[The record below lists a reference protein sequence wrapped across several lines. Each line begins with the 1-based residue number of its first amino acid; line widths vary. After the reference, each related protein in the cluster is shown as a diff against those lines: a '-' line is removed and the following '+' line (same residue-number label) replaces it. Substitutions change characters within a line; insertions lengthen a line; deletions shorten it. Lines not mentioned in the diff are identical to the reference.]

1 MGRATE
7 PCGPTVVCFIFLSST
22 NGPKRPQMGAIF
34 ASSIKWQ
41 YQLKV
46 DTLVRPLPVLPN
58 SKSWHDCDLASS
70 CPRTFRECPL
80 ADEQISMD
88 SRCSRLMD
96 QSVESVVA
104 SDGICHCVIASSESG
119 RIRYRCPKF
128 LSGQIRRGL
137 KRVGGLCYGRAAN
150 MRARQDPQSR
160 SLAAH

>member
-70 CPRTFRECPL
+70 CPRTFRACPL
-80 ADEQISMD
+80 PAEELSGG
-88 SRCSRLMD
+88 SRWSRLMYP
-96 QSVESVVA
+96 SVESGAA
-104 SDGICHCVIASSESG
+104 SDGICHRVIASSESG
-119 RIRYRCPKF
+119 RIRHRCPK
-128 LSGQIRRGL
+128 L
-137 KRVGGLCYGRAAN
+137 
-150 MRARQDPQSR
+150 
-160 SLAAH
+160 LA